1 MNPKPRQSGF
11 TLVEIL
17 IVVAIIGLI
26 LALAAPRIIGHLGG
40 AKRVMAAADVKS
52 LSTALELYALDNNR
66 PPTTEQGL
74 AALVKKPDIEPVPK
88 KWREGGYLK
97 QKSVPKDPWGNEY
110 IYISPGL
117 NDPDFDIISYGA
129 DGMSGGDGD
138 NADIESWNL
147 QTDQTP

>member
-1 MNPKPRQSGF
+1 MRRRNSARGF
-11 TLVEIL
+11 TLIEMA

-26 LALAAPRIIGHLGG
+26 AALIAPRIVGKFLE
-40 AKRVMAAADVKS
+40 AKRIKAATDIKS
-52 LSTALELYALDNNR
+52 IVTVLELYILDNGR

-74 AALVKKPDIEPVPK
+74 KALVEKPDVEPIPK

-97 QKSVPKDPWGNEY
+97 QKFVPKDPWGTDY

-117 NDPDFDIISYGA
+117 HDPDYDILSYGA
-129 DGMSGGDGD
+129 DGATGGTGD

-147 QTDQTP
+147 QSGP